1 MSHSLHA
8 TPPRAFRSIFHVA
21 RAAGRFI
28 LKTWHDGIVPPGS
41 RAACFWDRVFF
52 FFFLLHAPYRGE
64 IRDRARAHR
73 RATRDTRWPPSGPE
87 RATRQTAAAASPANP
102 PPPPACLP
110 ATDAAYASGLG
121 RRRGSAAPTSTR
133 LTGRSSTSVCCSL
146 RHTSRLHSH
155 RQPSRPPARCRFR
168 EGLLDHR
175 QQLQRVCMP
184 RVRQVLP
191 RPRHAHASLHAR
203 APGATRHAAYWPRP
217 PPERPLSTLR
227 LRARAGGASRLQE
240 PARRPRLLPA
250 GWLRGEGPVAA
261 GAAA

>member
-1 MSHSLHA
+1 MSGW
-8 TPPRAFRSIFHVA
+8 
-21 RAAGRFI
+21 GRFVV
-28 LKTWHDGIVPPGS
+28 KTWRGSVVP
-41 RAACFWDRVFF
+41 CFSPADS
-52 FFFLLHAPYRGE
+52 
-64 IRDRARAHR
+64 ARRRR
-73 RATRDTRWPPSGPE
+73 RATWPPSAQE
-87 RATRQTAAAASPANP
+87 RATRQTAAPASPASP

-146 RHTSRLHSH
+146 RHTSFLRSH
-155 RQPSRPPARCRFR
+155 RQPSRPPTRCRFR

-175 QQLQRVCMP
+175 QQLQRVRMP
-184 RVRQVLP
+184 RVWQVLP

-203 APGATRHAAYWPRP
+203 APGAPRRAVYWPRP
-217 PPERPLSTLR
+217 PPERPLSALR

-240 PARRPRLLPA
+240 LARRPRLLPA
-250 GWLRGEGPVAA
+250 RWLRGEGPVAA

>member
-1 MSHSLHA
+1 MSGRGSFCPQNMASAVPCFSPSRQRA
-8 TPPRAFRSIFHVA
+8 TPPYAETEA
-21 RAAGRFI
+21 
-28 LKTWHDGIVPPGS
+28 
-41 RAACFWDRVFF
+41 
-52 FFFLLHAPYRGE
+52 
-64 IRDRARAHR
+64 
-73 RATRDTRWPPSGPE
+73 RWPPSGLE
-87 RATRQTAAAASPANP
+87 RATRQTAAPASPASP

-146 RHTSRLHSH
+146 RHTSFLRSH

-175 QQLQRVCMP
+175 QQLQRVRMP
-184 RVRQVLP
+184 RVWQVLP

-203 APGATRHAAYWPRP
+203 APGATRHAVYWPRP
-217 PPERPLSTLR
+217 PPERPLSALR

-240 PARRPRLLPA
+240 PTRRPRLLPA
-250 GWLRGEGPVAA
+250 RWLRGEGPVAA

>member
-1 MSHSLHA
+1 M
-8 TPPRAFRSIFHVA
+8 PRLRARSIFHVGP
-21 RAAGRFI
+21 RVI
-28 LKTWHDGIVPPGS
+28 WSSKTCPHCALRTS
-41 RAACFWDRVFF
+41 RAFPPKGAARRRSAESEARVVESE
-52 FFFLLHAPYRGE
+52 A
-64 IRDRARAHR
+64 
-73 RATRDTRWPPSGPE
+73 RWPPSAQE
-87 RATRQTAAAASPANP
+87 RATRQTAAPASPASP

-146 RHTSRLHSH
+146 RHTSFLRSH

-175 QQLQRVCMP
+175 QQLQRVRMP
-184 RVRQVLP
+184 RVWQVLP

-203 APGATRHAAYWPRP
+203 APGAPRHAVYWPRT
-217 PPERPLSTLR
+217 PPERPLSALR

-240 PARRPRLLPA
+240 LARRPRLLPA
-250 GWLRGEGPVAA
+250 RWLRGEGPVAA